1 VPSAPFVVP
10 PLLLIAI
17 LVISA
22 VAKIRDPRDTASV
35 FDKLR
40 LPAFLTTLQAPR
52 LLPYAEIV
60 LAVLLLVLPDAWY
73 VVATSLALLLF
84 ACYLLVVVRAL
95 GFGYPIMCGCF
106 GKLGLGWITRRTAVR
121 NTVLLAV
128 AVVAWLDSW
137 RGDGVAQRL
146 ADLGSDGW
154 WLAGVAVAVL
164 TTAFVVRESDIP
176 VWVPDAG
183 DDYVTRPVPYL
194 VLDGP
199 DGPGPVWQLSDT
211 AARLLVFW
219 DPADAETAGLADRLP
234 AWQQELAPVRAHLVT
249 QSEWDAAATLRP
261 DLAEDLLGDP
271 DGATQQRLGVHRVP
285 GAVIVGTDRL
295 LAGGPVV
302 GVDEIEELVAAAAEE
317 IRAAAAAVPPDGAP
331 AQ

>member
-17 LVISA
+17 LLVSA
-22 VAKIRDPRDTASV
+22 MAKIRDPRDTTTV

-40 LPAFLTTLQAPR
+40 LPAFLLTLKAPR
-52 LLPYAEIV
+52 LLPYAELV
-60 LAVLLLVLPDAWY
+60 LAALLLVLPDGWY

-84 ACYLLVVVRAL
+84 ACYLVVVVRAL
-95 GFGYPIMCGCF
+95 TFGYPIMCGCF

-121 NTVLLAV
+121 NAVLLAV
-128 AVVAWLDSW
+128 AVIAWLDSW
-137 RGDGVAQRL
+137 QGDGVLQRL
-146 ADLGSDGW
+146 TDLGTDGW
-154 WLAGVAVAVL
+154 WLAGLAVAVV

-176 VWVPDAG
+176 VWVPDA
-183 DDYVTRPVPYL
+183 DEYVTRPVPYL

-199 DGPGPVWQLSDT
+199 EGPGSVWQLSDT

-219 DPADAETAGLADRLP
+219 DPADAETAALADRLS
-234 AWQQELAPVRAHLVT
+234 AWQQELRPVRAHLVA
-249 QSEWDAAATLRP
+249 QSEWSTVAKARP
-261 DLAEDLLGDP
+261 DLADHLLGDP
-271 DGATQQRLGVHRVP
+271 EGITQQRLGVHRVP

-295 LAGGPVV
+295 LAGGPVM

-317 IRAAAAAVPPDGAP
+317 IQAAAAVPPDAAP
-331 AQ
+331 AP